1 MMELGVDHETCSEV
15 PLSLSYLLVVI
26 IWKSQAMGKSRRP
39 NYFIA
44 DSGLGRWEFIRNH
57 KEMVSVD
64 TKVEEIRSE
73 ATKLMA
79 LKDQLTNAIGQQEA
93 ILQSQNV
100 GMNDTL
106 IDKDGYPRAD
116 VDVYAVRNARTE
128 IISSMV
134 WFRA

>member
-1 MMELGVDHETCSEV
+1 
-15 PLSLSYLLVVI
+15 
-26 IWKSQAMGKSRRP
+26 
-39 NYFIA
+39 
-44 DSGLGRWEFIRNH
+44 
-57 KEMVSVD
+57 MVSVD

-134 WFRA
+134 